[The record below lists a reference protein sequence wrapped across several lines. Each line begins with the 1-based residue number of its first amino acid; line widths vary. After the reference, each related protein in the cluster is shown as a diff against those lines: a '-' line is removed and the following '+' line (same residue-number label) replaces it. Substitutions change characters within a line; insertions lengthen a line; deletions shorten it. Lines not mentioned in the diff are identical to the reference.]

1 MTDPQ
6 VFGMGDEPTAAP
18 TWPSPTEDEIA
29 RAVAATWG
37 GPEPAEIEWRSAR
50 PLSSTVGVRLSDG
63 ARVVVKRL
71 PLRLRDQAA
80 LAEEHRFMAHL
91 RNAGI
96 PVPEVRSAVGNWAT
110 PSGLTREPAGHV
122 GDADDSS
129 PDTEAPGAAARA
141 PEAAH
146 IRWRATTVL
155 PQGMAGYAAA
165 QGGAAAADRVSDG
178 FVYEVHRAGLGE
190 DRYRADFSWTPY
202 RDPGDV
208 TAAGMMLARLH
219 LAATGFEAPVRPAR
233 PLVASLHGDSVAGA
247 FEWHIAHRPAVARF
261 LADRE
266 WRAEIPDLRVD
277 LTVVAPLWT
286 HGDWHPTNLLWES
299 DEVTSVF
306 DFGLADRTTAIFDL
320 ATAIERVAVDWV
332 SLRDGGPAHVRE
344 DQVRALIQGYRSVR
358 SLSGAEQN
366 LLADLLPLVH
376 IGYELSEIDYFLT
389 IAAESRNAEIAYQDW
404 LLGHLSWFRT
414 PAGQELRALVRDVAA
429 E

>member
-1 MTDPQ
+1 MPVVTDPP

-18 TWPSPTEDEIA
+18 SWPSPTEDEIA

-63 ARVVVKRL
+63 ARVIVKRL
-71 PLRLRDQAA
+71 PLRLRDQVA
-80 LAEEHRFMAHL
+80 LAEEHQFMDHL

-110 PSGLTREPAGHV
+110 P
-122 GDADDSS
+122 
-129 PDTEAPGAAARA
+129 
-141 PEAAH
+141 
-146 IRWRATTVL
+146 
-155 PQGMAGYAAA
+155 
-165 QGGAAAADRVSDG
+165 ADRVSDG

-202 RDPGDV
+202 RDPGDA
-208 TAAGMMLARLH
+208 TAAGTMLARLH

-233 PLVASLHGDSVAGA
+233 PLVASLHGDSVVGA

-277 LTVVAPLWT
+277 LTAVAPLWT

-306 DFGLADRTTAIFDL
+306 DFGLANRTTAVFDL
-320 ATAIERVAVDWV
+320 ATAIERAAVDWV
-332 SLRDGGPAHVRE
+332 SLRDGGSAHVRE

-358 SLSGAEQN
+358 PLSGAEQT

-389 IAAESRNAEIAYQDW
+389 VAAEPRNAEIAYQDW

-414 PAGQELRALVRDVAA
+414 PAGHELRALVRDVAA